1 MDRTGLGS
9 RIKSAR
15 RDKGLTGEKLSEL
28 CTINATYLRQ
38 IEGGTKT
45 PSLPMLVELCRQLN
59 VSPSYLL
66 ADSLDNAAANG
77 AEQIFDLLKNATPS
91 QGELI
96 YKMIQ
101 SAMSA
106 INDK

>member
-15 RDKGLTGEKLSEL
+15 RGKGLTGEKLSEL
-28 CTINATYLRQ
+28 CNINATYLRQ

-45 PSLPMLVELCRQLN
+45 PSLPMFVELCRQLN

-66 ADSLDNAAANG
+66 ADSLDNA